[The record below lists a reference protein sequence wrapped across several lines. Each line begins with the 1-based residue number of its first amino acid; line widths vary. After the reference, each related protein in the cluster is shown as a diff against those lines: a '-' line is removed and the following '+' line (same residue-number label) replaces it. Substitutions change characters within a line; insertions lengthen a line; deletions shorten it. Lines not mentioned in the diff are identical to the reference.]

1 MDQETREDLFAS
13 VRYGD
18 AQDVVEI
25 ITEELAAGTDPN
37 ALLDVMIGGI
47 QALGEL
53 FKDGAVFLP
62 EVLISV
68 RAMNRG
74 TELLKPHLASN
85 AQANRGS
92 VVLGSVG
99 GDIHDIGKNL
109 VGMMLS
115 GNGYRVIDLGV
126 DVKVATFLKA
136 IEEHQPD
143 LLAMSGLLTTTIPQ
157 FSVVIDAS
165 EQAGLRR
172 GLGVMVGGAPVTQ
185 EYATKVGADGW
196 AEDCIAAI
204 DEAGRLIGAH

>member
-1 MDQETREDLFAS
+1 
-13 VRYGD
+13 
-18 AQDVVEI
+18 
-25 ITEELAAGTDPN
+25 
-37 ALLDVMIGGI
+37 
-47 QALGEL
+47 
-53 FKDGAVFLP
+53 
-62 EVLISV
+62 
-68 RAMNRG
+68 
-74 TELLKPHLASN
+74 
-85 AQANRGS
+85 
-92 VVLGSVG
+92 
-99 GDIHDIGKNL
+99 

-157 FSVVIDAS
+157 FSVVIDAL

-172 GLGVMVGGAPVTQ
+172 GLEVMVGGAPVTQ